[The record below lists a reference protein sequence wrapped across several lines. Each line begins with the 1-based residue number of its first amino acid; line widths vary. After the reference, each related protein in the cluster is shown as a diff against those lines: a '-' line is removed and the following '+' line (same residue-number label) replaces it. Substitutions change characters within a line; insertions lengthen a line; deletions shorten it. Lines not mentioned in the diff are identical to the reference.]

1 MDEQQGCAGSLK
13 VETFVLQHV
22 TIGCRLFMWSSIQF
36 THTLDKLPAYNHI
49 YFFAMLDSAL
59 T

>member
-36 THTLDKLPAYNHI
+36 THTLDKLPTITRILLQY
-49 YFFAMLDSAL
+49 L
-59 T
+59 TVHLHS